1 MSNDFKRGVAQ
12 AQSVTR
18 NKNLREDIV
27 DNKRALVWREISPRS
42 WDILRR
48 CAFALSAMFLGAMP
62 AHAGVQIQHWQA
74 KSGAKVLFVENHDLP
89 MLDVAVQVDAGSRRD
104 TPQAA
109 GRASL
114 TVGMM
119 QLGAGGM
126 SEDAIA
132 NRLADVGAEM
142 GPSFDPDR
150 AGYSLRTLSS
160 KRERDQALDMMA
172 KVLQAP
178 DFPDA
183 ILQREKTRTL
193 AALKE
198 AQTRPESIANKAF
211 FKAVYGTHPYALVG
225 DGEIDTVSKLTRA
238 DVERFYQQHYAAS
251 GAVVAMIGDVT
262 RAEAEAIAEQLTAKL
277 PAGSVGADLP
287 QVAPLARASMQ
298 RIPHPATQA
307 HILIGAPGIARGDA
321 DYFPLYVG
329 NYVLGGGGF
338 DSRILNEIRQK
349 RGLAYSAYSYFMP
362 LKQPGPFQIGMQTKK
377 QDADTALKVARETL
391 VAFIKTGPTAEE
403 LKQAKN
409 NIILG
414 FPLRIDTNR
423 EILEYLGV
431 IGFYD
436 LPLSY
441 LDDFTHKVDKVT
453 AGEIQEAFRRHVD
466 PDKMATVVVGGPEE
480 K

>member
-1 MSNDFKRGVAQ
+1 MSNNFKRGVAQ
-12 AQSVTR
+12 TQRTIESM
-18 NKNLREDIV
+18 NLREDIV
-27 DNKRALVWREISPRS
+27 DNKRVLVRRGISPRS
-42 WDILRR
+42 WDVLRR
-48 CAFALSAMFLGAMP
+48 SAFALSALFLGALP

-104 TPQAA
+104 TPEAA

-198 AQTRPESIANKAF
+198 AETRPESIANKAF
-211 FKAVYGTHPYALVG
+211 FNAVYGTHPYALVG

-238 DVERFYQQHYAAS
+238 DIQHFYQQHYAAS
-251 GAVVAMIGDVT
+251 GAVVAMIGDIT

-277 PAGSVGADLP
+277 PAGSVSADMP
-287 QVAPLARASMQ
+287 KVAPLVAASVQ

-307 HILIGAPGIARGDA
+307 HILMGAPGIARGDA

-349 RGLAYSAYSYFMP
+349 RGLAYSAYSYFIP

-391 VAFIKTGPTAEE
+391 VTFIKTGPTAEE

-441 LDDFTHKVDKVT
+441 LDDFTHKVDQVT
-453 AGEIQEAFRRHVD
+453 AREIQQAFQRHVD
-466 PDKMATVVVGGPEE
+466 PGKLATVIVGGPEQ

>member
-1 MSNDFKRGVAQ
+1 MSNDF
-12 AQSVTR
+12 
-18 NKNLREDIV
+18 
-27 DNKRALVWREISPRS
+27 
-42 WDILRR
+42 LRR
-48 CAFALSAMFLGAMP
+48 CVFALSALFLTALP

-104 TPQAA
+104 TPETA
-109 GRASL
+109 GRASM
-114 TVGMM
+114 TVGLM

-126 SEDAIA
+126 SEDVIA
-132 NRLADVGAEM
+132 KRLADVGAEM

-150 AGYSLRTLSS
+150 AGYSVRTLSS
-160 KRERDQALDMMA
+160 QRERDQALA
-172 KVLQAP
+172 ILALALQAP

-198 AQTRPESIANKAF
+198 AATRPESIANKAF
-211 FKAVYGTHPYALVG
+211 FKAVYGAHPYAVE
-225 DGEIDTVSKLTRA
+225 GEIDTVSKLTRA
-238 DVERFYQQHYAAS
+238 DIVQFYQQHYASS
-251 GAVVAMIGDVT
+251 GAVVALIGDVT
-262 RAEAEAIAEQLTAKL
+262 RAQAEAIAEQLSAKL
-277 PAGSVGADLP
+277 PPASVSDSLP
-287 QVAPLARASMQ
+287 QVMPLTAASVQ

-391 VAFIKTGPTAEE
+391 VNFIKTGPTAEE

-423 EILEYLGV
+423 EILDYLGV

-441 LDDFTHKVDKVT
+441 LDDFTHQVDKVT
-453 AGEIQEAFRRHVD
+453 AREIQDAFKRRVD

>member
-1 MSNDFKRGVAQ
+1 MSNDF
-12 AQSVTR
+12 
-18 NKNLREDIV
+18 
-27 DNKRALVWREISPRS
+27 
-42 WDILRR
+42 LRR
-48 CAFALSAMFLGAMP
+48 CAFALSALFLTALP

-104 TPQAA
+104 TPEKA
-109 GRASL
+109 GRASM

-126 SEDAIA
+126 SEDVIA
-132 NRLADVGAEM
+132 KRLADVGAEM

-160 KRERDQALDMMA
+160 QRERDQALSIMA
-172 KVLQAP
+172 QVLQAP

-183 ILQREKTRTL
+183 ILQREKTRAL

-198 AQTRPESIANKAF
+198 AETRPESIANKAF
-211 FKAVYGTHPYALVG
+211 FKAVYGTHPYAVE
-225 DGEIDTVSKLTRA
+225 GEIDTVNKLTRA
-238 DVERFYQQHYAAS
+238 DIVQFYQQHYAAS
-251 GAVVAMIGDVT
+251 GAVVALIGDVT
-262 RAEAEAIAEQLTAKL
+262 RAEAEAIAEQLSAKL
-277 PAGSVGADLP
+277 PPGSVSDALP
-287 QVAPLARASMQ
+287 KVMPLAAASMQ

-349 RGLAYSAYSYFMP
+349 RGLAYSAYSYFIP

-391 VAFIKTGPTAEE
+391 VNFIKTGPTAAE

-423 EILEYLGV
+423 EILDYLGV

-441 LDDFTHKVDKVT
+441 LDDFTHQVDKVT
-453 AGEIQEAFRRHVD
+453 AREIQDAFKRRVD
-466 PDKMATVVVGGPEE
+466 PDKMATVIVGGPE
-480 K
+480 KK

>member
-1 MSNDFKRGVAQ
+1 MNNNINFTKAQ
-12 AQSVTR
+12 LLLR
-18 NKNLREDIV
+18 NFNLRKFMV
-27 DNKRALVWREISPRS
+27 RS
-42 WDILRR
+42 QRYL
-48 CAFALSAMFLGAMP
+48 FALSILFLSVAP

-89 MLDVAVQVDAGSRRD
+89 MLYVAVQVDAGSRRD
-104 TPQAA
+104 TAQTA
-109 GRASL
+109 GRASM

-126 SEDAIA
+126 SEDVIA

-160 KRERDQALDMMA
+160 KRERDQALAIMA
-172 KVLQAP
+172 QVLQTP
-178 DFPDA
+178 DFPEA

-193 AALKE
+193 AALRE
-198 AQTRPESIANKAF
+198 AETLPESIANKAF
-211 FKAVYGTHPYALVG
+211 FKAVYGAHPYGLPG
-225 DGEIDTVSKLTRA
+225 GGEIDTVSKLTRA
-238 DVERFYQQHYAAS
+238 DLQGFYTAHYAAS
-251 GAVVAMIGDVT
+251 GAVVALIGDVT
-262 RAEAEAIAEQLTAKL
+262 RAEAEAIAEQLSAKL
-277 PAGSVGADLP
+277 PAGSANADLP
-287 QVAPLARASMQ
+287 AVTTLGSASVQ
-298 RIPHPATQA
+298 RIAHPATQA

-362 LKQPGPFQIGMQTKK
+362 LKQPGPFQMGMQTKK
-377 QDADTALKVARETL
+377 QDADTALKVARDTL
-391 VAFIKTGPTAEE
+391 IAFIKTGPTAGE

-423 EILEYLGV
+423 EILEYLSV

-441 LDDFTHKVDKVT
+441 LDDFTHQVDKVT
-453 AGEIQEAFRRHVD
+453 AREIQDAFKRRVD
-466 PDKMATVVVGGPEE
+466 PDKMATVVVGGPDQ
-480 K
+480 